1 MLFDFQTFSAF
12 AAKAYKELGGSPYT
26 LDEVLSVFHYYF
38 EKYEQYSGEP
48 HPHIRLEQI
57 KRIIHVM
64 PYMSQ
69 DFPSGAGSDLDAD
82 CYPILID
89 QHFQTEYQNCDY
101 RINHFFSGSIRELR
115 FYETC
120 Y

>member
-1 MLFDFQTFSAF
+1 MHKNKTRILTHDPAAHMAMILF
-12 AAKAYKELGGSPYT
+12 
-26 LDEVLSVFHYYF
+26 
-38 EKYEQYSGEP
+38 
-48 HPHIRLEQI
+48 
-57 KRIIHVM
+57 
-64 PYMSQ
+64 
-69 DFPSGAGSDLDAD
+69 AGRAGDHASEGYL
-82 CYPILID
+82 ILID